1 MDFLAM
7 KGLEK
12 STRTMSLLFEF
23 VRSIGVWLISN
34 LIRTS
39 WKRLCWAHEFL
50 DLDSTKSLP
59 FLCGHFLRDHE
70 GLCRNIG
77 CVGHMTFCNEMLL

>member
-23 VRSIGVWLISN
+23 VRSMGVWLISN
-34 LIRTS
+34 LIRTL

-50 DLDSTKSLP
+50 DLDITKSLP
-59 FLCGHFLRDHE
+59 FPCGHFLCDHE
-70 GLCRNIG
+70 GLCGNIG